1 MSKNQHARQRT
12 EARTFFNIL
21 MSLVQ
26 QAHNNRDPNRLRYIH
41 RDVNIVALLLV
52 LNEAVEQEDTKAAAK
67 FYIA

>member
-1 MSKNQHARQRT
+1 
-12 EARTFFNIL
+12 

-52 LNEAVEQEDTKAAAK
+52 LNEAVEQEDTKTAVK